1 MSVFEV
7 VKKYIDILDVIG
19 LLDMGAPK
27 DEYDVE
33 SHMIAERIT
42 TDISSDELSE
52 IMATVFS
59 KMFDREME
67 KNTFIQTAENIISEL
82 KQ

>member
-33 SHMIAERIT
+33 SRMIAERIT
-42 TDISSDELSE
+42 TNISSDELSE

-59 KMFDREME
+59 KMFDREMD

-82 KQ
+82 KK